1 MSLCTMVYVSTLTIV
16 NVALPQMQG
25 ALSAT
30 PDQISWVVT
39 LNLVATAIATPMTG
53 WLVARWGTRAVLIWS
68 IVGFAATTALCA
80 TANGLGLLLLYRIG
94 QGAFGAPMVPIA
106 LAVIV
111 ATFPQEK
118 RAMAQSIYGMAVVVG
133 PALAPAVGGY
143 MAEAFNWRWIFV
155 LMLPLCA
162 LALASVM
169 AFIADGGAR
178 QKIKLDWTGFIAL
191 SVAVTCFQLVLD
203 RGERLDWFDSS
214 AIVILTAAMAVS
226 LYVFIVHTLTHDQPF
241 INPSLF
247 RDRNFAIG
255 LFLVFVYGMINITP
269 LVLFPPMLQN
279 LKGFPDTVIGL
290 ILATR
295 GLGMVAGFILAGRMG
310 RLDPRIGLVAGL
322 GLVGLSGLNTAT
334 FDLNVSA
341 AEVAWTG
348 ILQGFG
354 CGIMWVP
361 LTVVTFTTL
370 SERQLPDASSIFH
383 LIRNYGSSLF
393 ISLSVMVV
401 VRTGNVSYSEL
412 SQTVNPFNEALQ
424 TPSVSRLWNFE
435 TASGLMSIS
444 REIARQAGM
453 IGYINAFM
461 LYTAACVA
469 AMPFLLLVR
478 GRRG

>member
-25 ALSAT
+25 APSAT

-162 LALASVM
+162 LALASVI

-178 QKIKLDWTGFIAL
+178 QKIKLDWTGVIAL

-295 GLGMVAGFILAGRMG
+295 GLGMVVGFILAGRMG

-348 ILQGFG
+348 IL
-354 CGIMWVP
+354 
-361 LTVVTFTTL
+361 
-370 SERQLPDASSIFH
+370 
-383 LIRNYGSSLF
+383 
-393 ISLSVMVV
+393 
-401 VRTGNVSYSEL
+401 
-412 SQTVNPFNEALQ
+412 
-424 TPSVSRLWNFE
+424 
-435 TASGLMSIS
+435 
-444 REIARQAGM
+444 
-453 IGYINAFM
+453 
-461 LYTAACVA
+461 
-469 AMPFLLLVR
+469 
-478 GRRG
+478 